1 MTFMYPLIYEGEHL
15 QETFTYLTKALEVL
29 FVLEGTKPIAR
40 ISLHQNELQNV
51 LVFCERR
58 QLRCAVSDFKIIHVQ
73 TEDKGVANKGVKV
86 ALASKI
92 KGDLFLYVGKD
103 QKLVEQAKQAEA
115 ENDHE
120 QLGRL
125 LGYPSCCIKFFK
137 SEYDQEVVKEN
148 DYIAPALRNTRQ
160 ETDGA
165 GSAVSFY
172 NNVIL
177 RYFDI
182 GVLSHY
188 PCSFTCS
195 TSVELAKNNLEIVA
209 RYSPQLAEM
218 MVTMLKCPVVF
229 TEYDGAHILQGWRE
243 NKITGKIE
251 FDNVLSTVQN
261 NISFLL
267 SEMRSIDKQNPYV
280 ICFH

>member
-1 MTFMYPLIYEGEHL
+1 MSFMYPLIYEGEHL

-40 ISLHQNELQNV
+40 ITIHQNERESITA
-51 LVFCERR
+51 FCERR
-58 QLRCAVSDFKIIHVQ
+58 HLMGLFSDFKIIQVP

-92 KGDLFLYVGKD
+92 KGDLFLYIGKD
-103 QKLVEQAKQAEA
+103 RQLVERAKQAEA

-137 SEYDQEVVKEN
+137 SEYEQEVIKEN

-160 ETDGA
+160 ETD
-165 GSAVSFY
+165 SAVSFY

-177 RYFDI
+177 RYFDM

-188 PCSFTCS
+188 PCSFLCEAS
-195 TSVELAKNNLEIVA
+195 KELAKRNLDVVM

-218 MVTMLKCPVVF
+218 MVMMLKCPVVF
-229 TEYDGAHILQGWRE
+229 TEYDGAHILQGWHE
-243 NKITGKIE
+243 NKMTGKIE
-251 FDNVLSTVQN
+251 FDNVLSTVHN